1 MMPRRGRL
9 AAWAAVLFGAVAIAG
24 AQGRATDI
32 AAEVDAV
39 YPQADALYRELHRQ
53 PELSGHEQKTAAKL
67 ADGLRTI
74 GFEVTTGV
82 GRTGVVG
89 VLKNGA
95 GPVVLLRTE
104 LDGLPVEEKTGLDYA
119 START
124 KNDDGVDVG
133 LMHACGHDLHMA
145 AWMATA
151 RIMAGARERW
161 AGTLVVIGQPAEEIL
176 RGAQWMIEDGLLTR
190 FPRPDFA
197 LAVHDDPRHPAGVVG
212 YRAGPAFSNSDTL
225 RVTIF
230 GTGGHGARPDTTVDP
245 VVIAARTVL
254 ALQTIVS
261 REISPFDAA
270 VITVGSIHAGAKANI
285 IPAEARLDLSVR
297 SFTDKVRTHLL
308 SAIDRVVK
316 AEAAAGRSPKEPLIE
331 RVDGTDALVND
342 PALTQRVS
350 AALSKALGPARVKEV
365 APEMGSED
373 FSRFHKAG
381 VPTLMLR
388 VGAVDPAVFEA
399 SEKTGAT
406 LPSLHSPLFAPDRE
420 RTLKSAIQA
429 EVLSLRELMPVRAGP
444 ATR

>member
-1 MMPRRGRL
+1 MRGLARRL
-9 AAWAAVLFGAVAIAG
+9 AAVAAAAFGAASIVTT
-24 AQGRATDI
+24 QDRPTDI

-39 YPQADALYRELHRQ
+39 YAQAESLYRDLHRQ
-53 PELSGHEQKTAAKL
+53 PELSGREEKTAATL
-67 ADGLRTI
+67 AAGLKAL
-74 GFEVTTGV
+74 GYDVTTGV

-89 VLKNGA
+89 VLKNGP
-95 GPVVLLRTE
+95 GPTVLLRTE
-104 LDGLPVEEKTGLDYA
+104 LDGLPVEEKTGLDFA

-124 KNDDGVDVG
+124 KDSDGVDVG

-145 AWMATA
+145 AWMTTA
-151 RIMAGARERW
+151 RLMAATRDRW
-161 AGTLVVIGQPAEEIL
+161 AGTLVLIGQPAEETL

-197 LAVHDDPRHPAGVVG
+197 LAVHDDPRHPAGLVG
-212 YRAGPAFSNSDTL
+212 YRVGPSFSNSDTL
-225 RVTIF
+225 RVTIY
-230 GTGGHGARPDTTVDP
+230 GSGGHGARPETTVDP

-270 VITVGSIHAGAKANI
+270 VITVGAIHAGAKANI

-308 SAIDRVVK
+308 TAIDRVVK

-331 RVDGTDALVND
+331 RVDGADALVND
-342 PALTQRVS
+342 PALTQRVA

-373 FSRFHKAG
+373 FSRFQKAG

-388 VGAVDPAVFEA
+388 IGAVEPAAFEA
-399 SEKTGAT
+399 AEKSGAT

-420 RTLKSAIQA
+420 RTLKAAVTA
-429 EVLSLRELMPVRAGP
+429 EVLALRELLPAHAGRPVR
-444 ATR
+444 